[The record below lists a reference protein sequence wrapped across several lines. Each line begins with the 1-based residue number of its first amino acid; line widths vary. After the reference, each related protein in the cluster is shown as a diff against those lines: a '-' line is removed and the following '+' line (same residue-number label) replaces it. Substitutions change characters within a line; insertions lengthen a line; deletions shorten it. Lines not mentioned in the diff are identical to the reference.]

1 MVNKPYHIANGT
13 RKYFLLLPFL
23 LLSSGVF
30 SQQSMADSLSKLLAT
45 DKIDTNRVIHL
56 WRLAD
61 AVKTYNPDT
70 ARDISY
76 QALKLAK
83 NINYTEGQSRSL
95 GILAN
100 SFMSIGNYPK
110 ALALNFEKLQLEEKR
125 NNPRNLGSVLMNI
138 GIVYVYQE
146 EYRKALEYYAR
157 ADSVIFGN
165 NVEKLKYSITLN
177 IGDVYNRL
185 DISDSA
191 YVYFNKSLSVAKQ
204 TIPDK
209 EITLLNIENKI
220 GLSLTG
226 LGHSYKKIGS
236 YQQSLH
242 NYQEGILHLQAANN
256 DETLCEAT
264 LGLAGL
270 YQLLSKNDSAG
281 YFARLSLATARKGKF
296 LSHQFE
302 ASKFLA
308 EHFKKIKNIDSAFV
322 YLNQVE
328 QLNDS
333 VNSKSRIR
341 ESQILSSNEQFR
353 QLELEESRKL
363 AKKER
368 YQQLQMLLIGSFIP
382 GLFLITLFLNRKKI
396 HIKIV
401 RLLGVLSLLFLFEYL
416 TLLLHPTVANLTHH
430 TPVYEILI
438 FVVIAAV
445 LIPAHHRFEH
455 WLIHKLLHHRIH
467 HTSPDKKQGPTP
479 ADKINSP
486 A

>member
-1 MVNKPYHIANGT
+1 MVKRLHHNANCTG
-13 RKYFLLLPFL
+13 KYFLLLPFL
-23 LLSSGVF
+23 LLSFAAF
-30 SQQSMADSLSKLLAT
+30 SQQSKADSLSKLLAT
-45 DKIDTNRVIHL
+45 ERIDTTRVILL
-56 WRLAD
+56 WNLAA
-61 AVKTYNPDT
+61 AVNNYNPDT
-70 ARDISY
+70 ARILSQ
-76 QALKLAK
+76 QALYLAK
-83 NINYTEGQSRSL
+83 NINYTAGQSRSL

-110 ALALNFEKLQLEEKR
+110 ALALNFEKLKLEEKGD
-125 NNPRNLGSVLMNI
+125 NPRNLGSVLMNI

-157 ADSVIFGN
+157 ADSVIYGN
-165 NVEKLKYSITLN
+165 NVEILKYNITLN

-191 YVYFNKSLSVAKQ
+191 YVYFNKSLTVAKLLL
-204 TIPDK
+204 PDK
-209 EITLLNIENKI
+209 ELTVLNIENKI
-220 GLSLTG
+220 GLSMTG

-236 YQQSLH
+236 YQQSLN
-242 NYQEGILHLQAANN
+242 NYQEGIRHLQAANN
-256 DETLCEAT
+256 DENLCEAT
-264 LGLAGL
+264 LGLADL
-270 YQLLSKNDSAG
+270 YQLLNKNDSAG
-281 YFARLSLATARKGKF
+281 YFANLSLATAKKGKF
-296 LSHQFE
+296 LSPQLE

-322 YLNQVE
+322 YINQVE

-353 QLELEESRKL
+353 QLELEENRKL
-363 AKKER
+363 AKRER

-382 GLFLITLFLNRKKI
+382 GLFLITLFLNRRKI
-396 HIKIV
+396 HIKII

-455 WLIHKLLHHRIH
+455 WLIQKLLHHRIH
-467 HTSPDKKQGPTP
+467 HISPDKKQEATS
-479 ADKINSP
+479 ADKIKSP